1 VAMDIEED
9 SVGSDAKGLLISL
22 LVHHSAYLLTRSRS
36 VYRGSH
42 RCSIVHL
49 PTRRHIKLPS
59 SQALLRSIR
68 ITFRA
73 THRLGISHSAASPS
87 RNNHISPSQ
96 EHPEAAS
103 SLGLAISRLLAISQS
118 IWLVLPN
125 SPPFSSSAQTLGQ
138 IFLLP
143 SPSGGTSATSPRLG
157 TNPSHSLAA
166 SSFPFPSS
174 SENVRR
180 ARRHRQGR
188 RQRFDAEAGTPEGS

>member
-73 THRLGISHSAASPS
+73 THRLGISHSAASPKNTQKQQAPWDS
-87 RNNHISPSQ
+87 PSLDCWPSPSQ
-96 EHPEAAS
+96 YGSLSPEFAAILELCPDS
-103 SLGLAISRLLAISQS
+103 WS
-118 IWLVLPN
+118 N
-125 SPPFSSSAQTLGQ
+125 
-138 IFLLP
+138 LP
-143 SPSGGTSATSPRLG
+143 SPFTEWGDLSDLPATW
-157 TNPSHSLAA
+157 HE
-166 SSFPFPSS
+166 PF
-174 SENVRR
+174 
-180 ARRHRQGR
+180 
-188 RQRFDAEAGTPEGS
+188 T